1 MRTQRLFVLL
11 FAAGLW
17 LVRCTS
23 APTASEND
31 QLTATPAVGEPS
43 EPPNIILIVADDLGY
58 GDLGSYGQQ
67 QIQTPALDR
76 MASEGMRFTQFY
88 AGSTVCAPSRSV
100 LMTGQ
105 DTGHTRVRG
114 NASGETLKQSLR
126 PEDITLAEVAQQ
138 ADYRTALIGKWGLGE
153 INDPGF
159 PMEQGFDQFFG
170 YLNQVHAHNYYP
182 EFLWRNRDT
191 VRLAT
196 RCSVRTRSTLRSWAA
211 TPPKK

>member
-11 FAAGLW
+11 FSAGLW
-17 LVRCTS
+17 LVGCTT

-88 AGSTVCAPSRSV
+88 AGSTVCAP
-100 LMTGQ
+100 
-105 DTGHTRVRG
+105 
-114 NASGETLKQSLR
+114 
-126 PEDITLAEVAQQ
+126 
-138 ADYRTALIGKWGLGE
+138 
-153 INDPGF
+153 
-159 PMEQGFDQFFG
+159 
-170 YLNQVHAHNYYP
+170 HA
-182 EFLWRNRDT
+182 
-191 VRLAT
+191 A
-196 RCSVRTRSTLRSWAA
+196 CS
-211 TPPKK
+211 